1 MIEVKPLTTTYII
14 GGPVESD
21 WRIWT
26 EHQESKEKPRQP
38 FEVGEP
44 CVLPHESRGR
54 ILRLDCLQHWKW
66 NCLWHGCSFGIY
78 SWVLNGLNSIYLWA
92 VQTIYMFW
100 ILQKTLSVPFSQV
113 KNKID
118 LFSLWLVIQFKLYQ
132 LYLYLYLIPSLNGI
146 NDELISL

>member
-44 CVLPHESRGR
+44 CVLPHKSRGR

-78 SWVLNGLNSIYLWA
+78 SWVLNGLISIYLWA

-100 ILQKTLSVPFSQV
+100 ILWRYKDAGMEIKVKRLS
-113 KNKID
+113 
-118 LFSLWLVIQFKLYQ
+118 L
-132 LYLYLYLIPSLNGI
+132 SLNVHFCYKAVFEIIKQNIFSFFCQG
-146 NDELISL
+146 